1 MAEKKYLDLVGL
13 GVYDA
18 KIKGLINNKEDAG
31 VAQTKAD
38 AALSDAKNY
47 ADTKT
52 AAVQGNV
59 DTLKGLVGTIPA
71 SSDAASVVDYV
82 DKKTAGIASSDALNQ
97 LQADVDAI
105 EADYL
110 KAADKTA
117 LEGEISTEK
126 TAREEADSA
135 LDARLAKTEA
145 FFVTTEGE
153 TLDTALDT
161 LIEIQTYIKSEGAGA
176 DEMVKNIAANKKAIE
191 DEAARAKGIE
201 NGHETRIAALED
213 IDHEAYKAA
222 DTALET
228 KLNSSI
234 ATKADSS
241 VVTGINTR
249 LTTAEGE
256 IDSLQAAIGTD
267 GSVTKAIADAKKAG
281 TDAAAAVS
289 ALESGQVATN
299 KTNIASNLAAIN
311 ALKDKVGDGF
321 VAITNEEIDA
331 LFV

>member
-71 SSDAASVVDYV
+71 SSDAATVVDYV

-117 LEGEISTEK
+117 LEGEISAEK

-145 FFVTTEGE
+145 FFTTAEGE

-161 LIEIQTYIKSEGAGA
+161 LIEIQSYIKSEGAEA

-228 KLNSSI
+228 KLNNSI